1 MKTQEQEKQFWVKG
15 ALCFQKVVATVL
27 LISFSAG
34 LVHSDIDLDGIPD
47 AIDPFPETAIQAPRI
62 LTPHEDE
69 VLYTPSREVTFT
81 GTAEVG
87 SEISL
92 FEEGITQKLSC
103 QESNASIVDGT
114 GLLLSKT
121 TGGGSVDQ
129 VALLTG
135 GTVVAQDFY
144 NTNSDSVATT
154 WRTNG
159 SASWATEQRD
169 DAIDGI
175 CDYQAGGAPDDRCGA
190 VFFPEQVILLAK
202 EDRIYLFDAQL
213 RTFWKSISVS
223 GATSVIA
230 ENGKVFVGTTTG
242 LLVWDFANDVFSKT
256 FTSELPG
263 GSIVSLDTVSVGAT
277 QYLLVATTSGLAV
290 INIET
295 DSVLTSVDTGSLV
308 GAAFTSSNRILW
320 ATATEVQISED
331 PVDILPDNWLST
343 DISSIARFPFSSPG
357 TATSVASDLIGLTT
371 GVARVFDDGE
381 GRILVQHVT
390 QNSATLPMGTS
401 TQGQWLST
409 SVTEATDVSP
419 AGKNLDNISS
429 VTSVPAATGA
439 DADILEFG
447 GSDRYLKSQNITD
460 FSITGKNITVGAW
473 VRRPDFGGIGPFE
486 KIVSHGSGGGSGEWD
501 YWLSA
506 GENFFDYGLNAD
518 PYFFGLKTTEAE
530 RGASAFTFAVNQWQL
545 LVGTYDAD
553 AGELRMYLDGEEQDQ
568 NILLPGINPVSLT
581 GDIASV
587 DQELRLGWGYD
598 QEFFNGDMA
607 MPFVSAETYSPE
619 QVALLYRYSNGW
631 FAENTKTTLR
641 GTSDTVVDVSCDEAH
656 KECFVLT
663 DDGVVTRIDGNLFS
677 GGVTSLVAGVTDV
690 SALTPTYLGTWQ
702 CTHVFD
708 TSGDYAVY
716 AQTDWEGAPTAI
728 VSDTRNFRV
737 FAQAEQT
744 LVTPVVLAFPDEFIA
759 EDFATLLWSTDE
771 TDEDYFVA
779 QIATDIDFQIGVRQQ
794 ISRGHSA
801 RFDGLDDAQQYYF
814 RVKAQNNAGGV
825 SEWSEIVSLSVDTSA
840 PTSGQVS
847 NVAGRVS
854 SAADI
859 SFSWET
865 DPFSEIGSGI
875 LWYETEISTDAAF
888 LDDTQ
893 LVYSNDRLEATSVV
907 FSGEQG
913 KTYFARV
920 RAMDGVGNWS
930 DWAESSGTLVDMTA
944 PTEFSL
950 FPVGTTAGEEIL
962 LQWNTAL
969 DNESMVVSYDIWKKI
984 GDGDFSF
991 VASLSPETRTYRVS
1005 ALQDATTY
1013 TFKVLAKNG
1022 AGGTTETTAQSVLID
1037 AAHGGV
1043 PQWLSS
1049 PYSPSTTVSLEWTPD
1064 SDISDATQYQI
1075 FREGVLL
1082 GTVDRATTTFTDP
1095 DVHVSGE
1102 VFAYQVRSFTPA
1114 PDAESVDIV
1123 GEFSP
1128 TQRVLIDTLPPGY
1141 DHYEIIGPD
1150 AINTWRNK
1158 FFSFQLWGTDGAN
1171 IFDPQS
1177 STGTGFSSGMDVT
1190 TFREGTTGD
1199 FIAHNIPILLT
1210 ESGSHDF
1217 QFRFQDRSGNQSS
1230 SINIA
1235 NVKLDVVAPTISFAQ
1250 TSVSDSVFETQNS
1263 FLSTGSVSYEITATD
1278 EHSGID
1284 TYEISSRLDKNGD
1297 GFFRTEEG
1305 DILWSEWTLLS
1316 GTTGTILAPGD
1327 GIFQIRVA
1335 ATDVAGNRKISDIF
1349 TTKIDRQAP
1358 KTFANAPT
1366 QPISSDI
1373 TVQIE
1378 SVDMPLVASGI
1389 SSVYYTKN
1397 GADPKTSLFPVRH
1410 EGTVVFVDAETD
1422 TTEGNFTIRYYA
1434 TDVAGNESEIHVA
1447 TNDIVDT
1454 DMDGLP
1460 DWWENLYG
1468 GTIAPDSDEDTD
1480 TLTALQEF
1488 NAHTNPLL
1496 ADTDADGVSDGA
1508 ETAVGTDPLNGTDHA
1523 FHWISPAEGDTV
1535 LGTFTLL
1542 GTATPGAVAE
1552 VFDTTTSSLLGIAT
1566 VDPQGRLAVEIEA
1579 LSNGAHALKVQFQHP
1594 KNPLAIIES
1603 EIRNIIVNDVSAT
1616 QPQILNIADDD
1627 QISPS
1632 TTRILVSNLTQNST
1646 AELFEILDNVVYSL
1660 ATVDTTAEGTADIWL
1675 PKRSEARRIF
1685 VLDHSTWRTSEI
1697 ISFEQ
1702 GLFIEGIIY
1711 AENGDPLENAT
1722 IEVTDAQDNM
1732 TSVQSASDGTYHVF
1746 VQPNKTYTYRV
1757 EATGFIPQQQS
1768 VTMAFDDVR
1777 INVTLLELNKEVTL
1791 SGVVSDSD
1799 GVLLEGVSVQL
1810 VSGTTI
1816 LSTTTNN
1823 AGAYSLLVPASK
1835 TYSGTFT
1842 LADHDTHVQSLTV
1855 LRDDIIANITLVK
1868 QDIAAQ
1874 VSGRIIDSLSNIPL
1888 LGVTVSFLSNN
1899 NESFETQSNEQ
1910 GTFQLA
1916 LRRDRDYTVVFS
1928 LAGYEAVTQ
1937 TFSLATEPLVLPDV
1951 MLPLVAEPEV
1961 GGGGQAA
1968 IRGWSGRELNN
1979 PEDEISDDWIPTM
1992 TYEESLAQV
2001 QRLNAGIAGQVKTK
2015 EIKGEEVFAGYIS
2028 GRIAADNFYEA
2039 DDAQRLS
2046 ITAFSDRVQ
2055 EMHAS
2060 AKIGYC
2066 LAFKDTTMDF
2076 RDVSTASRWYPSVA
2090 KIYSLGQMPLD
2101 AEFKF
2106 HPTEMT
2112 SWETA
2117 LEMAFAVR
2125 CAEPDTFELLQSF
2138 KQNQWE
2144 TLPLQNTLAVRRAY
2158 TALDM
2163 GWVSYEADLTKSPT
2177 REQLLQLWMKVFE
2190 VPVDTEATQTSFKDI
2205 SKTDTLAPV
2214 LVAARKLDLIPS
2226 SANFRP
2232 DSLIPRSETAQWF
2245 VSFFEAEQ
2253 EDRID
2258 RSDQTDQ
2265 FDDHKVATGREV
2277 TADEQVRISLL
2288 QKDVAEERR
2297 MRISEI
2303 VPVTDDLDIE
2313 GKSGFVRRK
2322 GEDRETFLKRLEEA
2336 KELAGVDPAEQMLDY
2351 AALREKSLEARGI
2364 VEKEVESKIQISD
2377 TSGFVRRQD
2386 ETREEFLQRLDIA
2399 KQELATK
2406 KMALET
2412 EDTTMKASAPKVAG
2426 PTLPTQ
2432 NLGKLK
2438 IDIDTDRMCNI
2449 KMAWETSEAFAE
2461 RCGDIRDTEKES
2473 AYKNMFDSF
2482 KKRPGIQET
2491 IEPVEVTVTTPSP
2504 TKDTPTLTRS
2514 KMDVALRRVE
2524 PELEKDEQTAKVKT
2538 RRSQLDL

>member
-1 MKTQEQEKQFWVKG
+1 
-15 ALCFQKVVATVL
+15 VATVL
-27 LISFSAG
+27 LICFSAG

-47 AIDPFPETAIQAPRI
+47 VIDPFPETAVQSPQI
-62 LTPHEDE
+62 LTPYESE
-69 VLYTPSREVTFT
+69 VLYAPSREVTFT

-92 FEEGITQKLSC
+92 YEEGIAQKLSC
-103 QESNASIVDGT
+103 QESNAEVVSGT

-135 GTVVAQDFY
+135 GAVVAQDFY
-144 NTNSDSVATT
+144 NTNSDSAPTS
-154 WRTNG
+154 WRTDI

-190 VFFPEQVILLAK
+190 VSFPEQMILLAK
-202 EDRIYLFDAQL
+202 ADRVYLFDAQL
-213 RTFWKSISVS
+213 RTFWKSIAVS

-230 ENGKVFVGTTTG
+230 ENGKVFVGTATG
-242 LLVWDFANDVFSKT
+242 VLVWDFANDLFTKT

-263 GSIVSLDTVSVGAT
+263 GAVVSLDTVSVGAT

-290 INIET
+290 IDIET
-295 DSVLTSVDTGSLV
+295 DSVFTSLDTGILV
-308 GAAFTSSNRILW
+308 GAAFTSSNRVLW
-320 ATATEVQISED
+320 ATATEVQVSD
-331 PVDILPDNWLST
+331 NPVDVLANNWSST
-343 DISSIARFPFSSPG
+343 DVSSTARFPFSSPG
-357 TATSVASDLIGLTT
+357 TVTSVASDLIGLTT

-381 GRILVQHVT
+381 GRLLVQHVT
-390 QNSATLPMGTS
+390 QASATLPMGIL

-409 SVTEATDVSP
+409 SLTESVDVGP
-419 AGKNLDNISS
+419 GGNNLDNVLAVSS
-429 VTSVPAATGA
+429 SAVDTGA
-439 DADILEFG
+439 DTDMFSFG
-447 GSDRYLKSQNITD
+447 GAERYLESQNNTD

-473 VRRPDFGGIGPFE
+473 VRRPDFGGDGPF
-486 KIVSHGSGGGSGEWD
+486 KKMISHSSGGGNGEWD

-506 GENFFDYGLNAD
+506 GENFFGYGLNAD
-518 PYFFGLKTTEAE
+518 PYFFGIRTTETE
-530 RGASAFTFAVNQWQL
+530 RGASAFTFAIDQWQF

-553 AGELRMYLDGEEQDQ
+553 AGELRMYLDGQEQDQ

-587 DQELRLGWGYD
+587 DTDLRLGWGYD

-607 MPFVSAETYSPE
+607 MPFVAAETYSPE

-641 GTSDTVVDVSCDEAH
+641 GTSDAVVDVSCDEAH

-677 GGVTSLVAGVTDV
+677 GGITSLVAGVADV
-690 SALTPTYLGTWQ
+690 ASITPTYLGTWQ
-702 CTHVFD
+702 CTHAFD

-716 AQTDWEGAPTAI
+716 AQTDWAGSPTSI
-728 VSDTRNFRV
+728 VSDTRNFTV
-737 FAQAEQT
+737 FAQTEQT
-744 LVTPVVLAFPDEFIA
+744 LESPVVLAFPDEFVF

-771 TDEDYFVA
+771 INEDYFVA
-779 QIATDIDFQIGVRQQ
+779 QIATDVGFQIGVRQQ
-794 ISRGHSA
+794 VVRGHSA
-801 RFDGLDDAQQYYF
+801 RFDALEDAQQYYF

-825 SEWSEIVSLSVDTSA
+825 SEWSEVVSLSVDTSA
-840 PTSGQVS
+840 PVSGDVL
-847 NVAGRVS
+847 NVNGKIS
-854 SAADI
+854 PMADI
-859 SFSWET
+859 SFSWEIA
-865 DPFSEIGSGI
+865 PFSDIGSGI
-875 LWYETEISTDAAF
+875 LWYETEISTDPSF
-888 LDDTQ
+888 LDETQ
-893 LVYSNDRLEATSVV
+893 RVYTNDRLEATSIT

-913 KTYFARV
+913 ETYFARV

-930 DWAESSGTLVDMTA
+930 DWAESSGTFIDTTI

-950 FPVGTTAGEEIL
+950 SPLTTTAGEEIL
-962 LQWNTAL
+962 LQWETAL
-969 DNESMVVSYDIWKKI
+969 DEESMVVSYDVWEKI
-984 GDGDFSF
+984 GEGDFSLI
-991 VASLSPETRTYRVS
+991 ASLSPETRTYRVAS
-1005 ALQDATTY
+1005 LLESTTY

-1022 AGGTTETTAQSVLID
+1022 AGLITETADQSVLID
-1037 AAHGGV
+1037 SEYIGV

-1049 PYSPSTTVSLEWTPD
+1049 PYSKSTTVSLEWTPD
-1064 SDISDATQYQI
+1064 TDISEATQYQI

-1082 GTVDRATTTFTDP
+1082 GTVERGTTTFNDP
-1095 DVHVSGE
+1095 DIHASGE
-1102 VFAYQVRSFTPA
+1102 VFSYQVRAFFPA
-1114 PDAESVDIV
+1114 ADAESVDMV

-1128 TQRVLIDTLPPGY
+1128 VQRVLIDTVVPGY
-1141 DHYEIIGPD
+1141 DHYEIVGPD

-1158 FFSFQLWGTDGAN
+1158 FFSFQLWGTDGAKV
-1171 IFDPQS
+1171 FDPQS

-1199 FIAHNIPILLT
+1199 FVAHNTPIFLT

-1217 QFRFQDRSGNQSS
+1217 QFRFQDRAGNQSS
-1230 SINIA
+1230 SVNIA
-1235 NVKLDVVAPTISFAQ
+1235 NVKLDIIAPTVSFSQ
-1250 TSVSDSVFETQNS
+1250 TSVSDSVFETQNGV
-1263 FLSTGSVSYEITATD
+1263 LSVDTLAYEIAATD
-1278 EHSGID
+1278 EHSGVD
-1284 TYEISSRLDKNGD
+1284 TYEISYRLDKNGD
-1297 GFFRTEEG
+1297 GFFRIDEG
-1305 DILWSEWTLLS
+1305 DMLWSEWTPLAGS
-1316 GTTGTILAPGD
+1316 TGTISAPGD
-1327 GIFQIRVA
+1327 GLFQVRVA
-1335 ATDVAGNRKISDIF
+1335 VTDIAGNRTISDIF
-1349 TTKIDRQAP
+1349 TTKIDRKAP
-1358 KTFANAPT
+1358 QTFANPPT

-1397 GADPKTSLFPVRH
+1397 GADPKASLFPIRH

-1422 TTEGNFTIRYYA
+1422 TTNGNFTIRYYA
-1434 TDVAGNESEIHVA
+1434 TDAVGNESETHIA

-1454 DMDGLP
+1454 DGDGLP

-1468 GTIAPDSDEDTD
+1468 GAIAPDSDGDID

-1488 NAHTNPLL
+1488 VSHTNPVIT
-1496 ADTDADGVSDGA
+1496 DTDGDGVSDGA
-1508 ETAVGTDPLNGTDHA
+1508 ETSVGTDPLNGTDHV
-1523 FHWISPAEGDTV
+1523 FRWISPEEGDTV

-1542 GTATPGAVAE
+1542 GTATPGSIAE
-1552 VFDTTTSSLLGIAT
+1552 VFDTTTSSLLGTAT
-1566 VDPQGRLAVEIEA
+1566 VDPQGRFALEIEA
-1579 LSNGAHALKVQFQHP
+1579 LSNGAHALKVEFQHP
-1594 KNPLAIIES
+1594 KNPLAVIES
-1603 EIRNIIVNDVSAT
+1603 ETRNILVNDVSAI

-1632 TTRILVSNLTQNST
+1632 TTRVLVSNLTQSST

-1660 ATVDTTAEGTADIWL
+1660 ATVDTTTEGTADIWL

-1685 VLDHSTWRTSEI
+1685 ILDHSTWRTSEI

-1722 IEVTDAQDNM
+1722 VEVTDTQESA
-1732 TSVQSASDGTYHVF
+1732 TSVQSSSDGTYHVF
-1746 VQPNKTYTYRV
+1746 VTPNTTYTYRV

-1768 VTMAFDDVR
+1768 VTMGFDDIR
-1777 INVTLLELNKEVTL
+1777 INKTLFEFDKEVTL
-1791 SGVVSDSD
+1791 SGVVSDSE
-1799 GVLLEGVSVQL
+1799 GVLLENVSVGL
-1810 VSGTTI
+1810 VSG
-1816 LSTTTNN
+1816 STTFSAITNATGN
-1823 AGAYSLLVPASK
+1823 YSLLVPASK
-1835 TYSGTFT
+1835 TYTVTFS
-1842 LADHDTHVQSLTV
+1842 LADHDTHIQSLEV
-1855 LRDDIIANITLVK
+1855 LRDDIVANVTLVK
-1868 QDIAAQ
+1868 QDVAVQ
-1874 VSGRIIDSLSNIPL
+1874 VSGRIVSASSGDSL
-1888 LGVTVSFLSNN
+1888 LGVAIVFLSNN
-1899 NESFETQSNEQ
+1899 NESFETQSNAA

-1916 LRRDRDYTVVFS
+1916 LRRDRDYTVTFA
-1928 LAGYEAVTQ
+1928 LTGYKPITQ
-1937 TFSLATEPLVLPDV
+1937 TFSLAADSIVLPDV
-1951 MLPLVAEPEV
+1951 TLSPFTEEEV
-1961 GGGGQAA
+1961 SSGGQSA

-1979 PEDEISDDWIPTM
+1979 PEDTISDDWIPSM

-2001 QRLNAGIAGQVKTK
+2001 ARLNAGIAGQIKTK
-2015 EIKGEEVFAGYIS
+2015 DLNGEEIFAGYIS
-2028 GRIAADNFYEA
+2028 GRIAADNFREA
-2039 DDAQRLS
+2039 EDAQRLS
-2046 ITAFSDRVQ
+2046 ITAFGDRVQ

-2060 AKIGYC
+2060 AKIGHC
-2066 LAFKDTTMDF
+2066 LSFKDTTMDF

-2101 AEFKF
+2101 SDFKF
-2106 HPTEMT
+2106 RPTEMI

-2125 CAEPDTFELLQSF
+2125 CAEPDTFELIQSF
-2138 KQNQWE
+2138 QKNQWE
-2144 TLPLQNTLAVRRAY
+2144 TLPLQNTVAVRRAY

-2163 GWVSYEADLTKSPT
+2163 GWVSYEDDLTKSPT
-2177 REQLLQLWMKVFE
+2177 REQLLRLWMNVFE
-2190 VPVDTEATQTSFKDI
+2190 VPVDTEATKTSFKDI
-2205 SKTDTLAPV
+2205 SETDSLAPV
-2214 LVAARKLDLIPS
+2214 LVAARKLDIIPS
-2226 SANFRP
+2226 SANFRAS
-2232 DSLIPRSETAQWF
+2232 SLIPRSESAQWF
-2245 VSFFEAEQ
+2245 VSFFEAER

-2258 RSDQTDQ
+2258 RSEQEDQ

-2277 TADEQVRISLL
+2277 TADEQVRAALL

-2297 MRISEI
+2297 LRIAEI

-2313 GKSGFVRRK
+2313 GNSGFVRRQ
-2322 GEDRETFLKRLEEA
+2322 GEDRETFLKRLAEA
-2336 KELAGVDPAEQMLDY
+2336 KEEVGVDPAKQMLDY
-2351 AALREKSLEARGI
+2351 AALREQSLASRGI
-2364 VEKEVESKIQISD
+2364 VEKEVESKIQTTD

-2406 KMALET
+2406 KLALET
-2412 EDTTMKASAPKVAG
+2412 ESDTMKASAPKVAG
-2426 PTLPTQ
+2426 PMLPTQ

-2461 RCGDIRDTEKES
+2461 RCGDIRDTEKEA

-2491 IEPVEVTVTTPSP
+2491 LEAVEVTVKSASP